1 MAYID
6 YYKILGIDKKSSA
19 DEIKK
24 AYRKLARKYHPDVN
38 PGNHEAEKK
47 FKEINEAN
55 EVLSH
60 VENRAKYDK
69 YGENWKHGEQYEKA
83 QTQQR
88 SQGGGFGG
96 YGNQDF
102 GEGADFSD
110 FFQSMFGGSAGGRSS
125 RGSASGKFK
134 GQDVE
139 ASLTLQLRD
148 AAKTHQQTFNINGKK
163 VRITIPAGVA
173 DGQKIKVKGHG
184 SPGFNGGPNGDLII
198 TFQIQED
205 SSFKRQGDHLSSQVS
220 LDLYTAV
227 LGGEVIVKTLEGSVN
242 LKVKPETENG
252 TTVRLKGKGFP
263 VYKKEGEFGDLLVTY
278 QVILPKNLSDE
289 EKELF
294 NQLKN
299 LQK

>member
-1 MAYID
+1 M
-6 YYKILGIDKKSSA
+6 
-19 DEIKK
+19 
-24 AYRKLARKYHPDVN
+24 
-38 PGNHEAEKK
+38 
-47 FKEINEAN
+47 
-55 EVLSH
+55 
-60 VENRAKYDK
+60 
-69 YGENWKHGEQYEKA
+69 
-83 QTQQR
+83 
-88 SQGGGFGG
+88 
-96 YGNQDF
+96 
-102 GEGADFSD
+102 
-110 FFQSMFGGSAGGRSS
+110 
-125 RGSASGKFK
+125 
-134 GQDVE
+134 
-139 ASLTLQLRD
+139 
-148 AAKTHQQTFNINGKK
+148 
-163 VRITIPAGVA
+163 RITIPAGVA

-205 SSFKRQGDHLSSQVS
+205 SHFKRQGDHLSSQVS
-220 LDLYTAV
+220 LDLYTAI
-227 LGGEVIVKTLEGSVN
+227 LGGEVIVKTLEGKVN